1 MEAGMVWNKVMMD
14 EISKKMKCKLEQMF
28 YFQECEDIMIFK
40 EVINKIAK
48 WQRKLLEAA
57 NLWTAPWAF
66 WLGLAVHVGSSKVL

>member
-1 MEAGMVWNKVMMD
+1 
-14 EISKKMKCKLEQMF
+14 MF

-57 NLWTAPWAF
+57 NMWTAP
-66 WLGLAVHVGSSKVL
+66 